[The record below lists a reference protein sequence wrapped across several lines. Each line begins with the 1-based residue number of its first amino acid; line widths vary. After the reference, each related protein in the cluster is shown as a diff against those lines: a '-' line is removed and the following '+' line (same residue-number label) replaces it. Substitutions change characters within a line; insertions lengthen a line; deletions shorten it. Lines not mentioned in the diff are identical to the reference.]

1 MSMVLQWFHDREWK
15 WIFIV
20 AFAARFLMYLLTPV
34 DWDSD
39 SYHHWQISYYTLK
52 FGLSEGRMYD
62 LSGSEYYWGMIPH
75 LIQASLM
82 WLLRVNS
89 IQVYRVFNVVM
100 GSFNSVLVYHMAK
113 NYYSLENARWSGV
126 AFALFPISVVFD
138 SVAMQDTIALTM
150 VLSSLMVMREH
161 FFLSGLLLGLACHS
175 RVEYTLVSVLILSGF
190 LLRERMQTD
199 SQPYLFGWV
208 IGWGVPTLH
217 IYNSTGNPIYPLYW
231 SMYSVFGGYTSTYK
245 GQPYAYTMYRW
256 LSSRAY
262 IWTASPSGLL
272 IIILGI
278 TGLLII
284 PWMAKRKWKRY
295 QPMLYLA
302 STSMVMTPLVMP
314 YFDSEKIHLLL
325 MMRFFVPITALGL
338 PLLFHAVSRVEGVN
352 ILLGASKVLR
362 VVILV
367 ILLTGFLLLP
377 EYVVLQDTVQDEYVL
392 ADAIAEQYAGG
403 RIVCDLP
410 SIVYRLSNTHGVDA
424 EDILSNHY
432 SPHYYG
438 LNSSRTYLE
447 WLSVQEVGI
456 WTYYGERG
464 TPVWLVIQENY
475 PLMFENIMGEP
486 GMGVYIVDRSVLDSL
501 L

>member
-1 MSMVLQWFHDREWK
+1 MVISWFKEREWK
-15 WIFIV
+15 WNFLI

-52 FGLSEGRMYD
+52 FGLGEGRMYD
-62 LSGSEYYWGMIPH
+62 LTGSEYYWGMIPH

-89 IQVYRVFNVVM
+89 IQVYRIFNVVM
-100 GSFNSVLVYHMAK
+100 GSVNSILVYRVAK
-113 NYYSLENARWSGV
+113 SYYSLENARWSGL

-150 VLSSLMVMREH
+150 VLSSLMVMRERY
-161 FFLSGLLLGLACHS
+161 FVSGLLLGLACYS

-190 LLRERMQTD
+190 LLRERFQTD
-199 SQPYLFGWV
+199 SQPYLFGWFL
-208 IGWGVPTLH
+208 GWGAPMVH

-231 SMYSVFGGYTSTYK
+231 SLYSVFGGFTSTYK
-245 GQPYAYTMYRW
+245 GQPFVYTMYRW
-256 LSSRAY
+256 LSSRTY
-262 IWTASPSGLL
+262 LWTATPSGLL
-272 IIILGI
+272 IILLGV
-278 TGLLII
+278 TGLFLI
-284 PWMAKRKWKRY
+284 PWMSRMKWKRY

-302 STSMVMTPLVMP
+302 STAMVMAPLVMP
-314 YFDSEKIHLLL
+314 YFDSERVHLLL

-338 PLLFHAVSRVEGVN
+338 PLLFHAVARLEGFNMFLGTSGAIRVGV
-352 ILLGASKVLR
+352 IAL
-362 VVILV
+362 I
-367 ILLTGFLLLP
+367 LTGFVGLP
-377 EYVVLQDTVQDEYVL
+377 EYITLQGTVQNEDAI
-392 ADAIAEQYAGG
+392 ADAISEQYTGG

-410 SIVYRLSNTHGVDA
+410 SIVYRLSNAHGVEA

-432 SPHYYG
+432 SPHFYS
-438 LNSSRTYLE
+438 LNTSRTYLE
-447 WLSVQEVGI
+447 WLSVQDVRI

-464 TPVWLVIQENY
+464 TPVWFVMEENY
-475 PLMFENIMGEP
+475 PTVFKNIMGEP
-486 GMGVYIVDRSVLDSL
+486 GMGVYAVDRSVLDSL